1 MIGDAI
7 TMKNTYT
14 SPVLTITEDKSVN
27 DALVLMKT
35 NYVKRVIITRDK
47 RPAGII
53 TERDINRFLES
64 DHTKRSLSEISIR
77 EVMKKNLITVMADQP
92 DFLQQCVARMT
103 TFNIGSIII
112 TDEEGNLVGIVTQ
125 TDITEIFAERYAG
138 KYKVKD
144 YMTKEAIACRNSD
157 RLDYALKLLN
167 KNNISRL
174 IVTDNAG
181 RLKGLVT
188 TNTFLQHS
196 DYFKNPNGSTRE
208 YLLKHDSEMIV
219 EDLIGKEVLTVEPG
233 NDLANAANLMITNK
247 ISGIPVVA
255 NDEVVGVITKFD
267 IVRAFCDIPTHGDA
281 LKEYRRPT

>member
-1 MIGDAI
+1 MGDYT

-14 SPVLTITEDKSVN
+14 NSVLTLTEDKSIN

-35 NYVKRVIITRDK
+35 NFVKRVVITRSK
-47 RPAGII
+47 KPAGIM

-64 DHTKRSLSEISIR
+64 DHTKRSLSEISVR

-103 TFNIGSIII
+103 TFNIGSIIV
-112 TDEEGNLVGIVTQ
+112 TDEEGNLVGILTQ
-125 TDITEIFAERYAG
+125 TDITEIFSERHAG

-144 YMTKEAIACRNSD
+144 YMTKEVITCRNSD
-157 RLDYALKLLN
+157 YLNYALKLLN
-167 KNNISRL
+167 KNNVSRL
-174 IVTDNAG
+174 IVTDNSG

-219 EDLIGKEVLTVEPG
+219 GDLMGKEILTVEPG